1 MRPAAPGT
9 SCNTGMRRLCALVL
23 LVPLAASAGTGKEWR
38 FRVYL
43 DDREIGYHHFRLTQD
58 GPETALLARAEFD
71 VTFLGIPV
79 FSYRHE
85 NTEVW
90 DGQCLQDIRSTTVEN
105 GERFRVEG
113 TANGEAF
120 RLSTRGGEQ
129 TLPACV
135 SSFAYWDKAFLQH
148 DRLLNPQTGEY
159 LDVETRYLGEQTI
172 RVHDQATAAR
182 HYRLNAGE
190 TGIDL
195 WYSKEGQWLALE
207 ATTRGDRLLRYR
219 IE

>member
-1 MRPAAPGT
+1 MSPAATGT

-23 LVPLAASAGTGKEWR
+23 LVPLSVNAGTGREWR

-71 VTFLGIPV
+71 VTFLGMPL

-85 NTEVW
+85 NSEVW
-90 DGQCLQDIRSTTVEN
+90 NGQCLQNISATTVEN

-113 TANGEAF
+113 AANGEGF
-120 RLSTRGGEQ
+120 RLSTRNGEQ
-129 TLPACV
+129 ALPACV
-135 SSFAYWDKAFLQH
+135 SSFAYWNKAFLEH

-159 LDVETRYLGEQTI
+159 LGVETRYLGEQTI
-172 RVHDQATAAR
+172 RVRDEDRAAH
-182 HYRLNAGE
+182 HYRLTTGE

-195 WYSKEGQWLALE
+195 WYSREGQWLALE
-207 ATTRGDRLLRYR
+207 STTRGGRLLHYR

>member
-1 MRPAAPGT
+1 MPASTGAI
-9 SCNTGMRRLCALVL
+9 CNTGIRRLCVLVL
-23 LVPLAASAGTGKEWR
+23 LVPLAASAGTAKEWR
-38 FRVYL
+38 FRVFL
-43 DDREIGYHHFRLTQD
+43 DEREIGYHHFHLIQH
-58 GPETALLARAEFD
+58 GPETELLARAEFD
-71 VTFLGIPV
+71 VTFLRIPL

-85 NTEVW
+85 NSEVW
-90 DGQCLQDIRSTTVEN
+90 IGQCLQNISAITVEN

-113 TANGEAF
+113 TANGGGF
-120 RLSTRGGEQ
+120 RLSTPNGEQ

-135 SSFAYWDKAFLQH
+135 SSFAYWNRAFLEN

-172 RVHDQATAAR
+172 RVGDTDRAAR
-182 HYRLNAGE
+182 HYRLTTGE

-195 WYSKEGQWLALE
+195 WYSREGQWLALE
-207 ATTRGDRLLRYR
+207 STTRGGRLLHYR

>member
-1 MRPAAPGT
+1 MTPAAIGT
-9 SCNTGMRRLCALVL
+9 SCNTGLRLLCALVL
-23 LVPLAASAGTGKEWR
+23 LVPLAASAGSGKEWR

-43 DDREIGYHHFRLTQD
+43 DGREIGYHHFRLTQD

-71 VTFLGIPV
+71 VTFLSIPV

-85 NTEVW
+85 DTELW
-90 DGQCLQDIRSTTVEN
+90 DGQCLQEIRATTVEN
-105 GERFRVEG
+105 GERFQVEG
-113 TANGEAF
+113 RANGESF
-120 RLSTRGGEQ
+120 RLSTRSGEQ

-159 LDVETRYLGEQTI
+159 LDIETRYLGEQNI
-172 RVHDQATAAR
+172 RVRDQATAAS
-182 HYRLNAGE
+182 HYRVNAGE

-195 WYSKEGQWLALE
+195 WYSQEGQWLALE
-207 ATTRGDRLLRYR
+207 ATIRGDRALRYH